1 MERCRQGRIVA
12 AQYPSCLIEQVSNW
26 ATLYLQ
32 RTAGGQPAPSSQEED
47 LHSDISLIFNWRAG
61 GCLPCL
67 LRAAV
72 CNYCANEAAHGDTLP
87 NVPHSP
93 SPAHLL
99 TSWYTPHT
107 TPGPQHG
114 SGHCVRWHQY
124 NVQCLMWELVILST
138 IQPTTNTR
146 DSRTTR

>member
-12 AQYPSCLIEQVSNW
+12 ARQPSCLIEQVSNW

-32 RTAGGQPAPSSQEED
+32 RTAGGQPAAISQEED

-72 CNYCANEAAHGDTLP
+72 CNYCANEAAHDDTLP

-107 TPGPQHG
+107 TPGLQHA
-114 SGHCVRWHQY
+114 SGHCCVGT
-124 NVQCLMWELVILST
+124 NIMQCSMWELVI